1 MKHRD
6 IIKEYGN
13 NIKRIRKFSNITLE
27 ELSEKSNINIEYLK
41 KIENGT
47 ADNKVALYNHI
58 IADALNIAP
67 NDLCKFE

>member
-47 ADNKVALYNHI
+47 VDNKVALYNHI